1 MNDKFNSLPQ
11 EKQRSIIKAATEVFG
26 KNEYKKASTDLIA
39 SKAGVSK
46 GLLFYYFKNKK
57 ELYLYVYNYLVE
69 MMTAAVSDPGYKA
82 ITDFF
87 QLLEYFSRQKYYIL
101 EEIPSIM
108 DFAMRAFYSDREA
121 VSEDLKD
128 IHTQMKQ
135 DLYHKYFDHTDFS
148 KFIDEADPYKVYEM
162 MIWMG
167 DGYLHEYQIS
177 HQSWSLEELMEEFK
191 SWIRLLRKALYKEE
205 YKHECN

>member
-1 MNDKFNSLPQ
+1 MNDKFNLLPQ
-11 EKQRSIIKAATEVFG
+11 EKQRRIINAATEVFG

-39 SKAGVSK
+39 CKAGVSK

-57 ELYLYVYNYLVE
+57 ELYLYVYDYLVE
-69 MMTAAVSDPGYKA
+69 KMTSVVSDSGYLE

-87 QLLEYFSRQKYYIL
+87 ELMEYYSRIKYGIL

-121 VSEDLKD
+121 VSEDLNDMNTKMKLSLY
-128 IHTQMKQ
+128 QM
-135 DLYHKYFDHTDFS
+135 YFSHVDYS

-162 MIWMG
+162 ILWMG

-177 HQSWSLEELMEEFK
+177 HLNWSLDELMGEFK
-191 SWIRLLRKALYKEE
+191 SWMRLLRKALYKEE
-205 YKHECN
+205 YQHECN

>member
-1 MNDKFNSLPQ
+1 MNDKFYSLPQ
-11 EKQRSIIKAATEVFG
+11 EKQRSIINAATEVFG

-57 ELYLYVYNYLVE
+57 ELYLYVYDYLVE
-69 MMTAAVSDPGYKA
+69 KMTNVVSGSGYLE

-87 QLLEYFSRQKYYIL
+87 ELLEYFSRIKYSIL

-121 VSEDLKD
+121 VSEDLND
-128 IHTQMKQ
+128 INTQMKLN
-135 DLYHKYFDHTDFS
+135 LYQTYFSHVDYS

-162 MIWMG
+162 IIWMG

-177 HQSWSLEELMEEFK
+177 HLSWSLDELMEEFK
-191 SWIRLLRKALYKEE
+191 SWMRLLRKALYKEE
-205 YKHECN
+205 YQHECN